1 MRALVCGG
9 AGFIGSHLVDRLL
22 ADGHAVEVVDNLSTG
37 SFANLHAARA
47 SGGELKIHN
56 VDVTAPEFLDL
67 VSLRRPDVI
76 FQLTAL
82 SPSSAHAIS
91 SIGAAAEVV
100 SALEAARLYGAAKVV
115 VGLPATLLYGEVP
128 VRDLAKL
135 FGSVGLLGM
144 HLEGYGCAGLDA
156 TSYGLACLELE
167 AADSGIRSLVS
178 VQGSLAMF
186 AIHAFGSEAQKQQW
200 LEPLLD
206 GRIRSGFSM
215 TEPDVASSDAMN
227 IRLSITRDGDEYV
240 INGRKWWTTGALDP
254 RCAVLIVMGKTDPQA
269 EKYRQQSMVL
279 VPMDTPGVTVV
290 RDLTVFGNH
299 DQHGHG
305 EIDFDNV
312 RVPVTNLIANEGDG
326 FMIAQARLGPGRVH
340 HCMRA
345 LGMAEI
351 GRAHV

>member
-128 VRDLAKL
+128 VRDIPVKEGRFAEPVNVPNVMARAILDLLSVYREVHALEYTALAISNVYGPRQRVEDGVVASFAASLAAGESPEFYGAGRQTRDFIFVEDVVDAYVRAAAK
-135 FGSVGLLGM
+135 GDGLLINIGTGVQTSIANLWKAM
-144 HLEGYGCAGLDA
+144 AGASAVRPVVVKARPGDLSRFAVSPVRARIHLAWAPFTALEE
-156 TSYGLACLELE
+156 GLAT
-167 AADSGIRSLVS
+167 LVS
-178 VQGSLAMF
+178 
-186 AIHAFGSEAQKQQW
+186 
-200 LEPLLD
+200 
-206 GRIRSGFSM
+206 
-215 TEPDVASSDAMN
+215 
-227 IRLSITRDGDEYV
+227 
-240 INGRKWWTTGALDP
+240 
-254 RCAVLIVMGKTDPQA
+254 
-269 EKYRQQSMVL
+269 
-279 VPMDTPGVTVV
+279 
-290 RDLTVFGNH
+290 
-299 DQHGHG
+299 
-305 EIDFDNV
+305 
-312 RVPVTNLIANEGDG
+312 ANSAD
-326 FMIAQARLGPGRVH
+326 
-340 HCMRA
+340 
-345 LGMAEI
+345 
-351 GRAHV
+351 